1 MAVPQENRGRA
12 WSPEIWERGD
22 EREREIRRR
31 EIRRRRQLRRRAAI
45 RRRRFLALVVVP
57 VLLMLGNVYVHAIS
71 SRLDARV
78 QDLRQQQARMQ
89 AQGEKLDVRVARLSR
104 PQRIR
109 TLARTELGMKDP
121 GGNEMKVYVVGRK
134 IGEDGE
140 NAQKKSAKGGG
151 R

>member
-31 EIRRRRQLRRRAAI
+31 EIRRRRQMRRRAAI
-45 RRRRFLALVVVP
+45 RRRRFIALVVVP
-57 VLLMLGNVYVHAIS
+57 VLLMLGNVYVHTIL
-71 SRLDARV
+71 SRLDVRV

-109 TLARTELGMKDP
+109 TLARTELGMRDP
-121 GGNEMKVYVVGRK
+121 GGTDMKVYVTGK
-134 IGEDGE
+134 NGEDGE
-140 NAQKKSAKGGG
+140 NAQQKKDAGGG